1 MTPLKDKE
9 VILYESQK
17 IGHIYKEKFCYDRNK
32 KSEFALYHKVR
43 DHCHYTGKF
52 RGAAHIIWN
61 LRYKVSKK
69 IPVVFHNGSRY
80 DYYFIIKQSTE
91 NFKGQ

>member
-32 KSEFALYHKVR
+32 KSEFALYHKSE
-43 DHCHYTGKF
+43 
-52 RGAAHIIWN
+52 IIAITPGN
-61 LRYKVSKK
+61 LEELL
-69 IPVVFHNGSRY
+69 ILFG
-80 DYYFIIKQSTE
+80 I
-91 NFKGQ
+91 